1 VEKKVQGVAL
11 PSSKKWV
18 VESAAMNGQFD
29 MEDTQPVR
37 VRSTRTEVMP
47 NAHAVVVTA
56 EPHKPR
62 RRRAVFLGILLGLAS
77 AIYLFVP
84 IRTNI
89 LLLGIDRSPVGT
101 NLGRSDTII
110 LTTIVPPQPYVGML
124 SIPRDLWVNIPG
136 NGDNRINTAHFFAEA
151 EKTGSGPAA
160 AVRTVQENFGVD
172 VNAYVRF
179 NFEGLISVVDALGGV
194 PIELETSTGGL
205 SPGVHELDGESAL
218 AFVRDREG
226 SDDFFR
232 MTHGQ
237 IFIKALLRKM
247 SDPRGWPLLPGAFI
261 SLIQHVDTDLAPW
274 VWPRLLVAVLRS
286 GPGGIDARIISREMV
301 HGFTTAEGAQVL
313 APDWSR
319 INPVLFEMF
328 AQ

>member
-1 VEKKVQGVAL
+1 MK
-11 PSSKKWV
+11 PH
-18 VESAAMNGQFD
+18 
-29 MEDTQPVR
+29 T
-37 VRSTRTEVMP
+37 
-47 NAHAVVVTA
+47 VVVSP
-56 EPHKPR
+56 EPRKPR
-62 RRRAVFLGILLGLAS
+62 RRRAIFLGILLGLAT
-77 AIYLFVP
+77 AIYLFIP
-84 IRTNI
+84 IRTK
-89 LLLGIDRSPVGT
+89 PTGT
-101 NLGRSDTII
+101 NLGRSDTMI
-110 LTTIVPPQPYVGML
+110 LTTVVPPQPYVGML

-151 EKTGSGPAA
+151 EMAGSGPAA
-160 AVRTVQENFGVD
+160 AMRTVHDNFGVD
-172 VNAYVRF
+172 VDAYVRF

-194 PIELETSTGGL
+194 SIELETSTGGL
-205 SPGVHELDGESAL
+205 SPGIHVLDGESAL

-232 MTHGQ
+232 MAHGQ
-237 IFIKALLRKM
+237 IFIRALLRKM
-247 SDPRGWPLLPGAFI
+247 SDPRAWPLLPGAFV
-261 SLIQHVDTDLAPW
+261 SLIRHVDTDLVPW

-301 HGFTTAEGAQVL
+301 QGFTTADGAQVL

>member
-1 VEKKVQGVAL
+1 
-11 PSSKKWV
+11 
-18 VESAAMNGQFD
+18 MNGQFD

-37 VRSTRTEVMP
+37 VGSTRTEAMP
-47 NAHAVVVTA
+47 NPEAAAVSV
-56 EPHKPR
+56 EPRKPW
-62 RRRAVFLGILLGLAS
+62 RRRAVFLGLLLGLAT

-84 IRTNI
+84 IRTNL
-89 LLLGIDRSPVGT
+89 LLLGIDRSPAGT
-101 NLGRSDTII
+101 NLGRSDTMI
-110 LTTIVPPQPYVGML
+110 LTTVVPPQPYVGML
-124 SIPRDLWVNIPG
+124 SIPRDLWVSIPG
-136 NGDNRINTAHFFAEA
+136 NGENRINTAHFFAEA

-160 AVRTVQENFGVD
+160 AVKTVHENFGVD
-172 VNAYVRF
+172 VDAYVRF

-205 SPGVHELDGESAL
+205 SPGIHVLNGESAL

-232 MTHGQ
+232 MAHGQ
-237 IFIKALLRKM
+237 IFIKALLRKI
-247 SDPRGWPLLPGAFI
+247 SDPRSWPLLPGAFI
-261 SLIQHVDTDLAPW
+261 SFIHHVDTDLAPW

-286 GPGGIDARIISREMV
+286 GHGGIDARIISREMV
-301 HGFTTAEGAQVL
+301 QGFTTAEGAQVL